1 MLKTKHVIRAGFLAK
16 TRQIAIWLSML
27 TIISTSNAILPTII
41 NNTNAASCP
50 DLKVI
55 FARGSGAPRYDNDG
69 YQSFKASLEAKLK
82 TSNLSYEFEDLD
94 YPAVGVGIENLSN
107 TIGAYI
113 GGGESYVFGE
123 SMNKGVLKLTNTII
137 GDTCANTKYVLAGY
151 SQGAMVVL
159 KTLDRV
165 LPERIIYAA
174 TFGDPKI
181 YLPEG
186 AGLLP
191 SACRGDNLSEYRV
204 YVPDCYA
211 YKGILGAREPYVT
224 TDYLGKVGTWCNK
237 FDILCSSHFSVA
249 SHISYSDDGL
259 YEDASKLIFSK
270 IAATFGFKNEYTS
283 PHDTAFLIDSTG
295 SMIEYIDK
303 YKSEALRLAQQTL
316 DAGGRVALYD
326 YRDLVESYTPVE
338 HCSFETCTI
347 EAFENGLE
355 EIIAD
360 GGEDE
365 PESLLSA
372 SLHVMNSQSWRLG
385 STKSLVILTDAGYH
399 SPDRDGTTFYDVKSL
414 SKKIDPVNFYIV
426 TTPEHVEE
434 YKSLAEATDGMVVTT
449 TDDLGFL
456 TDTIMER
463 YDSLPRVEEE
473 IGNFAIPSLT
483 IQSSEIISGSEA
495 KVSFIKDASSV
506 IVMLNDMIIGIT
518 SEDSITFRELNLDI
532 PNEITLIPL
541 SSNVRGEAASLHLDA
556 VVSPIT
562 KGNEDSILHKA
573 STNETKNDIPEEM
586 EYETLPP
593 FFVPK
598 APDTGRPR

>member
-113 GGGESYVFGE
+113 GGGESYAFGE

-159 KTLDRV
+159 KTLDRI

-414 SKKIDPVNFYIV
+414 SKRIDPVNFYIV

-495 KVSFIKDASSV
+495 KVSFITDASSV
-506 IVMLNDMIIGIT
+506 IVMLNDMIIGTT

-562 KGNEDSILHKA
+562 KGNEDSILHET

-586 EYETLPP
+586 EYEALPP